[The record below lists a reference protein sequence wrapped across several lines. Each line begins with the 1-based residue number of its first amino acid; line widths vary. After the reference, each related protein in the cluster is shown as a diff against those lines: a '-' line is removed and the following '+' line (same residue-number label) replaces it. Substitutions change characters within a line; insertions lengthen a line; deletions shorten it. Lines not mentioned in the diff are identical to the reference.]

1 MDPPKEDDPK
11 LEELGFTLII
21 FGDKP
26 ANPSV
31 DIGPDGVVDAADK
44 DEDDEDDED
53 EEQGKEVNNSIS
65 DCKASIVSLSSSM
78 VSCRWD

>member
-1 MDPPKEDDPK
+1 MD
-11 LEELGFTLII
+11 
-21 FGDKP
+21 
-26 ANPSV
+26 V
-31 DIGPDGVVDAADK
+31 GPDGVVDAADK
-44 DEDDEDDED
+44 DEDDEDDEDYED